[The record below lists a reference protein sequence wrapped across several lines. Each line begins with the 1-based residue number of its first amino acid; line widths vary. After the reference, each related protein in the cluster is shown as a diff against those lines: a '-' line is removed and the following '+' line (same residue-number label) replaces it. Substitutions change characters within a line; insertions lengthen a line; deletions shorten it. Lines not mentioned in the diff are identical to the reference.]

1 MLPSPSPEAGY
12 PPERIAPKWLLY
24 AESRGRLLVI
34 LRSAPP
40 RPCGGPGRSFSACC
54 QLPLSLLEEDV
65 ARPGRARAQLSQPS
79 ANVSYEDLPFPRP
92 ARLFQSRPAMLAG
105 ARLEGQQWWSPWRRS
120 QPMMGHAR
128 LWKPV
133 LPFLMDEGA
142 ARAFGGL
149 RGSRRGFSDGGAFAP
164 SARGGGHDV
173 NRTLYKFCENT
184 SVLISYSLKA
194 HVSPGHASSSGRGS
208 GENMALGLRK
218 LFLSDPGGRLRARD
232 EQIGFA
238 RARITKQACLL
249 K

>member
-1 MLPSPSPEAGY
+1 
-12 PPERIAPKWLLY
+12 
-24 AESRGRLLVI
+24 
-34 LRSAPP
+34 
-40 RPCGGPGRSFSACC
+40 
-54 QLPLSLLEEDV
+54 
-65 ARPGRARAQLSQPS
+65 
-79 ANVSYEDLPFPRP
+79 
-92 ARLFQSRPAMLAG
+92 
-105 ARLEGQQWWSPWRRS
+105 
-120 QPMMGHAR
+120 MMGHAR

-149 RGSRRGFSDGGAFAP
+149 RGSRRGFSDGGVFAP

-218 LFLSDPGGRLRARD
+218 LFLSDPGGRLRARY

-238 RARITKQACLL
+238 RARITDSQLNSIHFSERKTPLTL
-249 K
+249 IFRLRNKRVISSWFL